1 MPQQH
6 QTFADL
12 KQQERKT
19 RQRVIVEA
27 AERVYGKMPFE
38 QVNMRAIAKEAAIS
52 VSSIYRYFPD
62 RQSLFVEAFIL
73 GTRQIIARV
82 EDHIA
87 GGEISGLKDFARM
100 YMDFLLE
107 HDHYFRMMTHF
118 MLDGRLAGRPLEK
131 LNQAARTVLDQFDR
145 VFAQTG
151 ANGGNRLYSHAFFAA
166 LNGILISFG
175 KYPGRDPGD
184 VRRHMRKLADIVA
197 EMLET
202 PGCTDATT

>member
-12 KQQERKT
+12 KTQERKT
-19 RQRVIVEA
+19 RQRIIIEA

-38 QVNMRAIAKEAAIS
+38 EVNMRAIAKEAAIS

-62 RQSLFVEAFIL
+62 QQSLFVEAFIL
-73 GTRQIIARV
+73 GTREIIARV

-87 GGEISGLKDFARM
+87 RGEISGLKDFARM

-118 MLDGRLAGRPLEK
+118 MLNGRLAGRPLEK
-131 LNQAARTVLDQFDR
+131 LNQAARAILDQFDR
-145 VFAQTG
+145 VFAQ
-151 ANGGNRLYSHAFFAA
+151 NGIDGSTRLYSHAFFAA

-175 KYPGRDPGD
+175 KYPGRDPAD

-197 EMLET
+197 DMLEN
-202 PGCTDATT
+202 PGCTNGTA